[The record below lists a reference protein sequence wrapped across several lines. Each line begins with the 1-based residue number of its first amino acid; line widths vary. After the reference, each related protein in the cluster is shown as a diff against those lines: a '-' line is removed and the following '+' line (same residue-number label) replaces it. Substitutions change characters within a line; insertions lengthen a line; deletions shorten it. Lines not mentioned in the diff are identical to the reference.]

1 MSKDAFKIGKS
12 QRKADA
18 KHHQPQND
26 ANSKINKTR
35 SRQTFEGFQG
45 LRLKGFCQLTAP
57 QRQQVVVL
65 THERFNSRK
74 PKSSK
79 PTEFQRKCKRR
90 PYLHKPDARLI
101 LLSRY
106 LHPKVNSQQPT
117 ATMKISAFYIAEEIQ
132 LKQLKENH
140 AGVLLQENPSE
151 LYYKLDEEGYFY
163 ASDYGAVVFAN
174 ISDADLNKHLQFLQP
189 YCGRILS
196 EKLRDDVEIIHRPN
210 EALSFG
216 FDNLGVPEL
225 SEGVIKIVMLN
236 LAYSVAMDFYTQ
248 RAQEQLVEIQQ
259 FTKQMELEGTIHI
272 SRKNMV
278 RFIGRALNNKN
289 RIVENLFIFDS
300 PDLAWDDEYLD
311 RIHRGMARTFEIQ
324 LRFKEL
330 EYNFKVIED
339 NLAVFRDFFLHR
351 ESSKLEWI
359 IIVLICIEV
368 FDLILSKVGK
378 FF

>member
-1 MSKDAFKIGKS
+1 
-12 QRKADA
+12 
-18 KHHQPQND
+18 
-26 ANSKINKTR
+26 
-35 SRQTFEGFQG
+35 
-45 LRLKGFCQLTAP
+45 
-57 QRQQVVVL
+57 
-65 THERFNSRK
+65 
-74 PKSSK
+74 
-79 PTEFQRKCKRR
+79 
-90 PYLHKPDARLI
+90 
-101 LLSRY
+101 
-106 LHPKVNSQQPT
+106 
-117 ATMKISAFYIAEEIQ
+117 MKISAFYIAEEID
-132 LKQLKENH
+132 LKSLKEH
-140 AGVLLQENPSE
+140 YAGTLLQENPSE
-151 LYYKLDEEGYFY
+151 LYYQVDEAGYFY

-174 ISDADLNKHLQFLQP
+174 ISDADLNKNLQFIQQFCERL
-189 YCGRILS
+189 LLD
-196 EKLRDDVEIIHRPN
+196 KLRDDVEIIHRPG
-210 EALSFG
+210 EALAFG
-216 FDNLGVPEL
+216 FDSLMVPEL
-225 SEGVIKIVMLN
+225 SGDVVKIVMLN

-259 FTKQMELEGTIHI
+259 FTKQMEMEGTIHI

-311 RIHRGMARTFEIQ
+311 KIHRGMARTFEIQ

-368 FDLILSKVGK
+368 FDLIISKIGK